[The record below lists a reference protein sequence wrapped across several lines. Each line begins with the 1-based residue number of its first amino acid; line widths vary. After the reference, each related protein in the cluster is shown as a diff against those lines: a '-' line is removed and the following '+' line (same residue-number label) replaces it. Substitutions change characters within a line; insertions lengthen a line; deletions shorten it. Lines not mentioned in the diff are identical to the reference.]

1 MQIIAHVT
9 DQMKHDLKPQKP
21 GTTTTT
27 IRPTPSHKP
36 GLYAPSIPPGP
47 QSYFAEKNLF
57 EEYVQKLQ
65 NPEGLSYLDRYA
77 LVGEGDRGKAIKSEE
92 DSNQLPNDLDL
103 FGDEYTKLVKFI
115 NQIDRNDFRDDETR
129 VEGFLKDLDDSSFGR
144 ELLKQK
150 RIPPT
155 RAYVT
160 LLSLYDQLSKEA
172 KKLMLNK
179 YGVSFSFPIFDRIFI
194 LRFFLFSFWQGY
206 AENVLNILIDSSG
219 GTSAEQL
226 NIVLSK
232 IVERRDITNEN
243 VLKKIHPL
251 LFDLKKAD
259 SYLNDALRY
268 IPPLQFAP

>member
-36 GLYAPSIPPGP
+36 GLYAPSVPPGP
-47 QSYFAEKNLF
+47 QSYFAEKDLF
-57 EEYVQKLQ
+57 DEYVKKIQ
-65 NPEGLSYLDRYA
+65 NSQGTSYFNRYI
-77 LVGEGDRGKAIKSEE
+77 LVGEADRGKAIQSQDKE
-92 DSNQLPNDLDL
+92 DNNQLPNDLDL
-103 FGDEYTKLVKFI
+103 FGDDYLKLVKYV
-115 NQIDRNDFRDDETR
+115 NQIDRNDFENDETR

-179 YGVSFSFPIFDRIFI
+179 YGVS
-194 LRFFLFSFWQGY
+194 W
-206 AENVLNILIDSSG
+206 
-219 GTSAEQL
+219 
-226 NIVLSK
+226 
-232 IVERRDITNEN
+232 
-243 VLKKIHPL
+243 
-251 LFDLKKAD
+251 
-259 SYLNDALRY
+259 
-268 IPPLQFAP
+268 